1 MQRNN
6 VKTDFAICKL
16 PRWVIITIRDVADY
30 YSVDQASVLR
40 ACIQACERKDVLIEL
55 PKQPLP
61 YLNQGVAYPLKASFE
76 DQEHIRYWEER
87 LSWTKK
93 TVLASMII
101 TGLPPVIER
110 LKHSKPLVSRLI
122 RNKLHQ
128 ITVPAELR
136 DSIFDLRDERGESPS
151 LLLREALLNW
161 RKRDVPPIPDFRNG
175 KKLFL
180 RLLVQEWERMEMIAV
195 ASEMPLK
202 KSIASLFL
210 YYFFTTDKR

>member
-61 YLNQGVAYPLKASFE
+61 YLNKGVAYPLKASFE

-122 RNKLHQ
+122 RNNSGIIYCCLNTSFLH
-128 ITVPAELR
+128 ILTEMFRSLDDKIIYRA
-136 DSIFDLRDERGESPS
+136 SSP
-151 LLLREALLNW
+151 LTT
-161 RKRDVPPIPDFRNG
+161 
-175 KKLFL
+175 
-180 RLLVQEWERMEMIAV
+180 RL
-195 ASEMPLK
+195 
-202 KSIASLFL
+202 
-210 YYFFTTDKR
+210 